1 MFEFYATFDY
11 VGITDPVNC
20 DEYDNE
26 RDAYYQWE
34 RELHCAAVQWGDDLL
49 AYRALSRNI
58 TNRRVSVRF
67 VVASPLPVVEQVE
80 AIQTLLFDE
89 GGLSGSFVIG
99 RERPFYVTYEV
110 TREVWAIDAAA
121 AGESKPIGLLI
132 RIEDPENVRAREPAE
147 DDTVEFRDI
156 AKEE

>member
-34 RELHCAAVQWGDDLL
+34 REFHCAVVEWGSDLL
-49 AYRALSRNI
+49 AYRVLSRNI
-58 TNRRVSVRF
+58 GDRRVSVRF
-67 VVASPLPVVEQVE
+67 VVARPLPVVEQVE

-99 RERPFYVTYEV
+99 RERPFFVTYEV
-110 TREVWAIDAAA
+110 TREIWALDEAQ
-121 AGESKPIGLLI
+121 AGA
-132 RIEDPENVRAREPAE
+132 RAPGKVVH
-147 DDTVEFRDI
+147 VE
-156 AKEE
+156 ATE